1 MKSLKERL
9 GKERLYFDGG
19 TGSVLQTMG
28 LKGGELPERWNLI
41 HPDRIIELHRSY
53 FAAGSDI
60 VNTNTFGA
68 NRLHYGD
75 PEELRNIIRAGVRHV
90 REGMRAAGRTDGY
103 VALDIGPTGRLL
115 EPMGDLHFE
124 EAVDIFAEVVR
135 CGADEGA
142 DLIMIETMS
151 DTLEA
156 KAAVL
161 AAKENCSLP
170 VFVTVV
176 FDSSARMLTG
186 GTVGSVVT
194 MLEGLRVDALG
205 LNCSLGPR
213 QLLPIA
219 AEVVQTASVPVIVN
233 PNAGLP
239 RSENGKT
246 VYDLD
251 AEAFAEAMVEI
262 AGCGAHL
269 LGGCCGTTPAYIEAA
284 ITATRSLPFTPPKK
298 KHRSCVCSASRTVGI
313 GPRPILIGE
322 RINPTGKKRFKEALR
337 QKDLDYILR
346 QGIEQEEAG
355 ADMLDVNVGL
365 PEVDEPALMEEVVLQ
380 LQGIC
385 PLPLQID
392 TSSPEALERG
402 LRVCN
407 GKPMINSVN
416 GKRESL
422 DRILPLA
429 AKYGGVL
436 VALPLDENGI
446 PESAEGRLAIA
457 RRIIDEAAAWGIEK
471 EDIVIDGL
479 AMTISTDSSSAL
491 TTLDT
496 VRGIRDELHAH
507 SILGVSN
514 ISFGLPQREIIN
526 SMFFAMA
533 MKDGL
538 SCAIINPNSTAM
550 MAAHR
555 AYCALGGLDAACSQ
569 YIEAYKDTGDCQFGL
584 AEVRSFGSSGNSGTP
599 GSSGSSQSTGASGT
613 SGSSGNSGSLR
624 YTGSA
629 GAVTQASGE
638 TALLGSSRQASS
650 SGAASG
656 TAQGNGLSR
665 LSEAVLKGLSDSAAN
680 EARLVL
686 ASGRDPLAVV
696 SGDLIPALDMVGK
709 KYEAGKL
716 FLPQLLMSADAAKA
730 AFDEVK
736 SAMQGR
742 SAETRGRMIL
752 ATVKGDIHDIGKNIV
767 RVLLENYGYEVLD
780 LGKDVAPELIAETAI
795 REDIS
800 LVGLS
805 ALMTTTVVSMEETIR
820 LLREK
825 KPDVKIVVGGAVM
838 NREYA
843 DSIGADYYAK
853 EAMDTVRYAD
863 SIFL

>member
-1 MKSLKERL
+1 
-9 GKERLYFDGG
+9 
-19 TGSVLQTMG
+19 
-28 LKGGELPERWNLI
+28 
-41 HPDRIIELHRSY
+41 
-53 FAAGSDI
+53 
-60 VNTNTFGA
+60 
-68 NRLHYGD
+68 
-75 PEELRNIIRAGVRHV
+75 
-90 REGMRAAGRTDGY
+90 
-103 VALDIGPTGRLL
+103 
-115 EPMGDLHFE
+115 
-124 EAVDIFAEVVR
+124 
-135 CGADEGA
+135 
-142 DLIMIETMS
+142 MS

-269 LGGCCGTTPAYIEAA
+269 LGGCCGTTPAYIEASIA
-284 ITATRSLPFTPPKK
+284 ATRSLPFTPPEK
-298 KHRSCVCSASRTVGI
+298 KHRSRVCSASRTVEI
-313 GPRPILIGE
+313 GPRPVLIGE

-446 PESAEGRLAIA
+446 PENAEGRLAIA

-479 AMTISTDSSSAL
+479 AMTISTDSRSAL

-696 SGDLIPALDMVGK
+696 SRDLIPALDMVGK

-716 FLPQLLMSADAAKA
+716 FLPQLLMSAEAAKA

-742 SAETRGRMIL
+742 SAETRVRMIL

-780 LGKDVAPELIAETAI
+780 LGKDVAPELITETAI

-825 KPDVKIVVGGAVM
+825 KPDVKVVVGGAVM

>member
-219 AEVVQTASVPVIVN
+219 AEVVRTASVPVIVN

-284 ITATRSLPFTPPKK
+284 IAATRSLPFTPPKK

-446 PESAEGRLAIA
+446 PENAEGRLAIA

-479 AMTISTDSSSAL
+479 AMTISTDSRSAL

-496 VRGIRDELHAH
+496 VRGIRDGLHAH

-514 ISFGLPQREIIN
+514 ISFGLPQREIIS

-716 FLPQLLMSADAAKA
+716 FLPQLLMSAEAAKA

-736 SAMQGR
+736 SAMQGCA
-742 SAETRGRMIL
+742 AEIKGRMIL

-780 LGKDVAPELIAETAI
+780 LGKDVAPELITETAI

-825 KPDVKIVVGGAVM
+825 KPDVKVVVGGAVM

>member
-1 MKSLKERL
+1 M
-9 GKERLYFDGG
+9 
-19 TGSVLQTMG
+19 
-28 LKGGELPERWNLI
+28 P
-41 HPDRIIELHRSY
+41 
-53 FAAGSDI
+53 
-60 VNTNTFGA
+60 
-68 NRLHYGD
+68 
-75 PEELRNIIRAGVRHV
+75 
-90 REGMRAAGRTDGY
+90 
-103 VALDIGPTGRLL
+103 
-115 EPMGDLHFE
+115 FE

-219 AEVVQTASVPVIVN
+219 AEVVRTASVPVIVN

-269 LGGCCGTTPAYIEAA
+269 LGGCCGTTPAYIAAA

-446 PESAEGRLAIA
+446 PESENGIYANGGTPTTFGTIAACDGVAQGHEGMHYI
-457 RRIIDEAAAWGIEK
+457 
-471 EDIVIDGL
+471 
-479 AMTISTDSSSAL
+479 
-491 TTLDT
+491 
-496 VRGIRDELHAH
+496 
-507 SILGVSN
+507 
-514 ISFGLPQREIIN
+514 LPQREIIN

-569 YIEAYKDTGDCQFGL
+569 YIDAYKDTGNCQFGL
-584 AEVRSFGSSGNSGTP
+584 AEVRSSGSAGSAQNPAASGSAGPSGTSGNSEISGT
-599 GSSGSSQSTGASGT
+599 SGTVGNSGT
-613 SGSSGNSGSLR
+613 SGSSGPAD
-624 YTGSA
+624 TA
-629 GAVTQASGE
+629 PQPSGE
-638 TALLGSSRQASS
+638 TALRGSSRQAAS
-650 SGAASG
+650 SG
-656 TAQGNGLSR
+656 TIRGNSTDRGNVLSR

-680 EARLVL
+680 EARLAL
-686 ASGRDPLAVV
+686 REGKDPLAVV
-696 SGDLIPALDMVGK
+696 SVDLIPALYIVGK

-742 SAETRGRMIL
+742 AAEIKGRMIL

-780 LGKDVAPELIAETAI
+780 LGKDVAPELIRPVRPYDDDGRQHGRNNPAPS
-795 REDIS
+795 R
-800 LVGLS
+800 
-805 ALMTTTVVSMEETIR
+805 EETGCKNRRRRRRDEPRICR
-820 LLREK
+820 FHRRGLLC
-825 KPDVKIVVGGAVM
+825 
-838 NREYA
+838 
-843 DSIGADYYAK
+843 
-853 EAMDTVRYAD
+853 
-863 SIFL
+863 